1 MRLIGNLNSRGCSRP
16 GSGEAHRLKKVNP
29 MNETTSRLH
38 PDRGIDQ
45 KGIDQDRGSE
55 RVAARYSMT
64 IRPTQIERATIY
76 LGHNN
81 MAEQEF
87 LNSWFDRW
95 AGALV
100 MRSQETLTG
109 GSAEMYDVIAPARA
123 LNELPNA
130 VVVRY

>member
-1 MRLIGNLNSRGCSRP
+1 M
-16 GSGEAHRLKKVNP
+16 E
-29 MNETTSRLH
+29 ETTSRL
-38 PDRGIDQ
+38 PADR
-45 KGIDQDRGSE
+45 
-55 RVAARYSMT
+55 ANARYST
-64 IRPTQIERATIY
+64 TLRPTQIERATIY
-76 LGHNN
+76 LVHNN
-81 MAEQEF
+81 YSEKEF